1 MNVQPN
7 LDSYGRASRVL
18 APTALV
24 VLILTAILLVGE
36 SRYRSC
42 IARAEAEFPAVPVS
56 AFTGNQTGPLKVSFV
71 EERAQALE
79 DCGRL

>member
-7 LDSYGRASRVL
+7 LDPYGRASRVL
-18 APTALV
+18 VPTALI
-24 VLILTAILLVGE
+24 VLVLTAILLVGE
-36 SRYRSC
+36 SRFRSC
-42 IARAEAEFPAVPVS
+42 IERAEAEFPAVPVS

>member
-18 APTALV
+18 ALTALV
-24 VLILTAILLVGE
+24 VLILAAILLVGE

-42 IARAEAEFPAVPVS
+42 IAHAEAEFPAVPVS